1 MSTPTTA
8 TVSGPAQGPGPAGA
22 TGARARATRRGSRVL
37 SIVSGAYLGALILA
51 SVAQMLFHPVGTRQD
66 LDNRLVAPFAGLSA
80 GWSYVLGGDQLGRPV
95 LGILLQGAKVSL
107 AVGFGSALLAMVIG
121 VPLGLLAGTRR
132 GTVDAV
138 ILRVGDFWMSLPVL
152 LIALVV
158 LFVLGGGILNLV
170 LVLGG
175 LRWVVF
181 ARVTRAL
188 TLSIRQ
194 SLYVS
199 VAQSI
204 GCSPTRVMLHH
215 VLRNMRW
222 DILSL
227 ATLETA
233 RAMLAEASLSFLGLG
248 VQPPNVSWG
257 TMLAASQPY
266 LATAAW
272 FTFLPGFAILLTT
285 LSLSLIVSF
294 VRATRAPEALSW
306 KELRGERLRR
316 RASPVPA

>member
-1 MSTPTTA
+1 MSSTSAEQNSAPKTGTQRRRA
-8 TVSGPAQGPGPAGA
+8 AG
-22 TGARARATRRGSRVL
+22 RAL
-37 SIVSGAYLGALILA
+37 SITAGAYLVALLLCCLIQ
-51 SVAQMLFHPVGTRQD
+51 SLFHPVVTAQN
-66 LDNRLVAPFAGLSA
+66 LDNRLIAPFVGLHA
-80 GWSYVLGGDQLGRPV
+80 GWSYILGGDEVGRPV
-95 LGILLQGAKVSL
+95 LGVLLQGANVSL
-107 AVGFGSALLAMVIG
+107 AVGFGSAALAMVIG

-132 GTVDAV
+132 GAIDAA
-138 ILRVGDFWMSLPVL
+138 IMRVGDFWMSLPVL
-152 LIALVV
+152 LVALVV
-158 LFVLGGGILNLV
+158 LFVAGGGILNLI

-188 TLSIRQ
+188 TMSIRQ

-204 GCSPTRVMLHH
+204 GCSPRRVTIHH

-222 DILSL
+222 DLLSL
-227 ATLETA
+227 GTLETA

-257 TMLAASQPY
+257 TMLSASQPY
-266 LATAAW
+266 LASAPW

-285 LSLSLIVSF
+285 LSLSLVMSF
-294 VRATRAPEALSW
+294 VRSTRATEALSW
-306 KELRGERLRR
+306 RELTGARVRR
-316 RASPVPA
+316 RPTTAAQAAIEV

>member
-1 MSTPTTA
+1 MPKR
-8 TVSGPAQGPGPAGA
+8 PA
-22 TGARARATRRGSRVL
+22 RRGGRWL
-37 SIVSGAYLGALILA
+37 SIAGGAFLVLLIL
-51 SVAQMLFHPVGTRQD
+51 SCLIQGLFHPVGTTQD
-66 LDNRLVAPFAGLSA
+66 LNQRLIAPFSGVSA

-95 LGILLQGAKVSL
+95 LGILLQGARVSL
-107 AVGFGSALLAMVIG
+107 AVGFGSALLAMVVGI
-121 VPLGLLAGTRR
+121 PLGLLAGSRR
-132 GTVDAV
+132 GVVDAV
-138 ILRVGDFWMSLPVL
+138 IMRVGDFWMSLPVL
-152 LIALVV
+152 LVALVV
-158 LFVLGGGILNLV
+158 LFALGGGVVNLI

-188 TLSIRQ
+188 TMSARQ

-204 GCSPTRVMLHH
+204 GCSPTRVMVQH
-215 VLRNMRW
+215 VLRNIGW
-222 DILSL
+222 DLLSL
-227 ATLETA
+227 GTLETA

-266 LATAAW
+266 LASAPW

-285 LSLSLIVSF
+285 LSLSLIMSF
-294 VRATRAPEALSW
+294 VRSTRAPEALSW
-306 KELRGERLRR
+306 KELTGARVRR
-316 RASPVPA
+316 QPVVAAQAAVEV